1 MNPVV
6 EVINASVFYKVR
18 HGASPTLKETFVNA
32 IRRKSHDIEVRAL
45 HEISFELFPG
55 ETLAVIGGNGAGK
68 STLMKV
74 LARVLPPS
82 KGRVIVRGSVSP
94 MIELGAGFNH
104 ELTGRENILLYGT
117 LLGRSLKELE
127 KRSSEIASWAG
138 LEDFIH
144 LPLRTYS
151 SGMIGRLAFSIATD
165 YVSDLI
171 LIDEV
176 LSVGDSDFQIKSKE
190 RMNGLLK
197 SGASVI
203 LVTHS
208 LETVRSL
215 ATKVIWINR
224 GNVMKIGS
232 PSQVIDGY
240 LNA

>member
-1 MNPVV
+1 MKPVV
-6 EVINASVFYKVR
+6 EVLDASVFYKVR
-18 HGASPTLKETFVNA
+18 HGASTTLKETFVNA

-94 MIELGAGFNH
+94 MIELGAGFNP
-104 ELTGRENILLYGT
+104 ELTGKENILLYGT

-127 KRSSEIASWAG
+127 NRASEITSWAG

-176 LSVGDSDFQIKSKE
+176 LSVGDSDFQIKSKN
-190 RMNGLLK
+190 RMDGLLK
-197 SGASVI
+197 SGASVV

-215 ATKVIWINR
+215 ATKAIWINR
-224 GNVMKIGS
+224 GNAMKFGS
-232 PSQVIDGY
+232 PSQVIDDY